1 MLFRSAVDDSD
12 AAEESDEE
20 EETDDADVSENSVET
35 RDTVEETADDSDA
48 AETEESKTSQR
59 IGDLIFVT
67 APTDEKVIIIDSA
80 RNSVRDEISY
90 KDDKKECKPYQIYAK
105 SLSNTT
111 GYLLVSCFQNDR
123 AYLYSIDLMSEEV
136 IKKIGV
142 LE

>member
-1 MLFRSAVDDSD
+1 MA
-12 AAEESDEE
+12 DEE
-20 EETDDADVSENSVET
+20 KPA
-35 RDTVEETADDSDA
+35 
-48 AETEESKTSQR
+48 KR

-67 APTDEKVIIIDSA
+67 VPTDEKVIIIDSA
-80 RNSVRDEISY
+80 RNSIRDEISY
-90 KDDKKECKPYQIYAK
+90 QDDKKDCKPYQIYAK

-123 AYLYSIDLMSEEV
+123 AYLYSIDLMSEEF